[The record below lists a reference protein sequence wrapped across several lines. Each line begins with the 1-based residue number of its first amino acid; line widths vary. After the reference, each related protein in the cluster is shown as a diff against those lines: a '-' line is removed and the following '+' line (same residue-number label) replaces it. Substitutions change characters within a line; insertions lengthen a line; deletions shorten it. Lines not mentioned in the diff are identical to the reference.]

1 MRYQRPVSSI
11 VVCLQHGTCMLYGGT
26 FEPAYIMTISTL
38 PSQLRPTTNK
48 RNAALI
54 QKHMEEAIGVL
65 PSRSLLRFVAIAEE
79 NMASNSKTVAGAI
92 DELERERNVSGYDLL
107 DDAKSIVSKR
117 PKTQSQ
123 MSARVRMLARTS
135 WDRAKLTFR

>member
-1 MRYQRPVSSI
+1 
-11 VVCLQHGTCMLYGGT
+11 MLYGGT

-65 PSRSLLRFVAIAEE
+65 PSRGLLRFVAIAEE

-92 DELERERNVSGYDLL
+92 DELERERNVTGYDLL